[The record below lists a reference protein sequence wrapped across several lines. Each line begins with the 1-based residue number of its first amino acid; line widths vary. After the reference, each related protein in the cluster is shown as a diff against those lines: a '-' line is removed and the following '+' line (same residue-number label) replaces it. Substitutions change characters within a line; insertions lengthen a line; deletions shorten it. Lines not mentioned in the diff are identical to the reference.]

1 MIKNKKLSHW
11 CNEAINPQISFQ
23 QKHLISRWHAEHGGN
38 GDGFFILF
46 QNEEEINFVIQE
58 ILRLEYDEQK

>member
-23 QKHLISRWHAEHGGN
+23 QKHLISRWHA

-58 ILRLEYDEQK
+58 ILRLEYDE